1 MLWAG
6 LCGVEDLQSMAD
18 HRLMVI
24 DVRHNDDHHSGYH
37 RIWSASMVFL
47 TFSILELKSRFLVD
61 LNAPVLKASGV
72 VID

>member
-24 DVRHNDDHHSGYH
+24 DVRHHDDHHS
-37 RIWSASMVFL
+37 RIQQATIGSGLLPWSFSHFL
-47 TFSILELKSRFLVD
+47 F
-61 LNAPVLKASGV
+61 
-72 VID
+72 